1 MREQSTNKGF
11 AILSAAGMIVKVISV
26 LYIPFLMSIIG
37 DEGYGIYYG
46 AYNIYTFIY
55 VLTNSGIPV
64 AISKLVSELMA
75 VENYQDA
82 VKSFKIA
89 RAILIILGFIMASI
103 MFLFAHGIA
112 RVTGFEKSYYAIL
125 ALAPTVFITSV
136 LSAYRGYFQ
145 GRANMTPTAV
155 SQIIEHIANTILSL
169 SFAYYFMKKYGV
181 ELGCAGGTIGTSIG
195 AFLAAIY
202 LVYIYNKY
210 KIIRVPKGYKEKNI
224 HRFTNKQLIRKI
236 LIYGIPITLCIGLQ
250 YAGNLVDMFNI
261 KDRLL
266 FAGFTDKVANIKYGI
281 LGKYNTLI
289 NVPITLISA
298 LAAAVLPSISGAAA
312 LRNKHLIEENTNNA
326 FHFCFLVAMP
336 SAVGLAVLSR
346 PIFRFLF
353 PQYIDGYTLMTFGS
367 AVLILMA
374 VVQIQT
380 TILQGLG
387 KLYTVTLYL
396 ILGIISK
403 VIINYILVGV
413 TDINILGAIVGNF
426 FCFLIPLMLNH
437 ILIKRSLKINVK
449 LIKLA
454 LKPFLASI
462 IMGIV
467 SLGTYEFIYYILK
480 FIIRDYLSNAIALL
494 ISVIMSALIYFYVL
508 VIQGGLT
515 RKDLESIS
523 PKLLKI
529 VPKRL
534 TKNML

>member
-26 LYIPFLMSIIG
+26 LYIPFLMNIIG

-75 VENYQDA
+75 VENYHDA

-89 RAILIILGFIMASI
+89 RAILIVLGFIMASI

-125 ALAPTVFITSV
+125 ALSPTVFITSL

-145 GRANMTPTAV
+145 GRSNMTPTAV
-155 SQIIEHIANTILSL
+155 SQIIEQIANTILSL
-169 SFAYYFMKKYGV
+169 FFAYYFMKVQGV

-195 AFLAAIY
+195 ALLAVIY
-202 LVYIYNKY
+202 LIYVYNKN
-210 KIIRVPKGYKEKNI
+210 KIIKVPKGYNEKDI
-224 HRFTNKQLIRKI
+224 HRFTNKQLVRKI

-266 FAGFTDKVANIKYGI
+266 FAGFTDKVSNIKYGI

-312 LRNKHLIEENTNNA
+312 LRDKILIEENTNNA

-353 PQYIDGYTLMTFGS
+353 PQYIDGYTLMSFGS
-367 AVLILMA
+367 IVLVLMS

-396 ILGIISK
+396 ILGIVSK
-403 VIINYILVGV
+403 VLINYILVGI
-413 TDINILGAIVGNF
+413 TSINILGAVVGNF
-426 FCFLIPLMLNH
+426 FCFLIPLILNN
-437 ILIKRSLKINVK
+437 ILIKKSLKINVR

-467 SLGTYEFIYYILK
+467 ALATYNFTYYITK
-480 FIIRDYLSNAIALL
+480 FVIRDYISNAFALL
-494 ISVIMSALIYFYVL
+494 ISVVISALVYFYFL
-508 VIQGGLT
+508 VVQGDIT
-515 RKDLESIS
+515 KKDLESIS
-523 PKLLKI
+523 PKILKI
-529 VPKRL
+529 IPNRL
-534 TKNML
+534 TKKML